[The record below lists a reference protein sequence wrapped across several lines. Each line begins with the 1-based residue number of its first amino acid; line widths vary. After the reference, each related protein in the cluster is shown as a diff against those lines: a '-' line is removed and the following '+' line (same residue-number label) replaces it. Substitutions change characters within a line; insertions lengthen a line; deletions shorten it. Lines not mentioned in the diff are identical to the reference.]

1 MARRRGQRTGRLFPK
16 GPSWLGQWWEDFR
29 DTDGSLVR
37 KRCTQKIAP
46 RTGPDAISKRQAQR
60 LFWETILSKLDSVS
74 IKPQSLATVRDFV
87 ESKFVPQWVW
97 SLKPATQQFY
107 AYTLDKHVI
116 PELGSLRLRDVTSD
130 DVQALIKRTLEAGF
144 SPRTVEAIRNTVS
157 AIFNH
162 AKVKGFYVGDNP
174 IFGVRMPTVTPVK
187 ERRALNVQTAKQA
200 LELLVWPCREIVWLM
215 ILTSVNVA
223 EALGLRWKR
232 LNLTPDWVIVD
243 GEAIQPFT
251 VAVREHYYRGD
262 WGTLKSGSRRRDLP
276 LPKMLVSMLAGVKE
290 RSAWNGPED
299 PVFAG
304 KTGKPIDETNYAH
317 RHLRPLGRRLGLKSL
332 SWHDFRRTHATLADQ
347 QQVPLGDR
355 MAGMGHSDARMTMW
369 YSVADVERRR
379 QAAETMAE
387 TLSSGDGEIVQ

>member
-1 MARRRGQRTGRLFPK
+1 MARRRGQRTGRLFEK

-29 DTDGSLVR
+29 DADGGLVR

-46 RTGPDAISKRQAQR
+46 RTGPGAISKRQAQR

-74 IKPQSLATVRDFV
+74 IRPQSLATVRDFV

-97 SLKPATQQFY
+97 SRKPATKQFY
-107 AYTLDKHVI
+107 AYMLDKHVI
-116 PELGSLRLRDVTSD
+116 PEIGSLRLRDVTSD
-130 DVQALIKRTLEAGF
+130 DVQALVQRKLEAGF
-144 SPRTVEAIRNTVS
+144 SPRTVEAIRNTIS
-157 AIFNH
+157 AIFTH
-162 AKVKGFYVGDNP
+162 AKTKKFHVGDNP
-174 IFGVRMPTVTPVK
+174 IIGVCMPEVTPVM
-187 ERRALNVQTAKQA
+187 ERRALTVETAKQA
-200 LELLVWPCREIVWLM
+200 LELLKWPYREIVWLM
-215 ILTSVNVA
+215 LLPSLNVA

-243 GEAIQPFT
+243 GKGIQPFT
-251 VAVREHYYRGD
+251 LAVREQYYRGS
-262 WGTLKSGSRRRDLP
+262 WGTLKKGSRRRDLP
-276 LPKMLVSMLAGVKE
+276 LPKMLVSMLAEVKQ
-290 RSAWNGPED
+290 RSAWNGPDD

-317 RHLRPLGRRLGLKSL
+317 RHLRPLGRSLGLKSL

-355 MAGMGHSDARMTMW
+355 MAGMGHGDARMTMW
-369 YSVADVERRR
+369 YSVADVDRRR

-387 TLSSGDGEIVQ
+387 TLSSGGGEIIQ